1 MITGR
6 DIVKIALNLV
16 VIYVIGGVLL
26 TVMYAYTAPIIFRN
40 GIKAKSEA
48 LAKIMPEADTIEK
61 IGEWKIHD
69 HTADYYAAKKDSS
82 LCGYLI
88 ESYGKGYSGYIHVLL
103 AVESDFTVKRLS
115 ILSHT
120 ETPGLGDEIE
130 SEAFRGQFAGKAA
143 AAMVVIKGPTKE
155 NIQAISGATI
165 STRAVTEDAV
175 KNALEF
181 LMAPSGKSPSTQEE
195 GQGNER

>member
-1 MITGR
+1 MITGK

-26 TVMYAYTAPIIFRN
+26 TVMYAYTAPIIFKN
-40 GIKAKSEA
+40 HIKAKSEA
-48 LAKIMPEADTIEK
+48 LSQIMPEADTIEK
-61 IGEWKIHD
+61 KGVWHIHE
-69 HTADYYAAKKDSS
+69 HAADYYVAIKDSAP
-82 LCGYLI
+82 CGYLI

-103 AVESDFTVKRLS
+103 AVDTGFAVKRIS

-130 SEAFRGQFAGKAA
+130 TEAFRGQYTGKTAE
-143 AAMVVIKGPTKE
+143 AMVVIKGPTKE

-165 STRAVTEDAV
+165 SSRAVTEDAV
-175 KNALEF
+175 KKALEF
-181 LMAPSGKSPSTQEE
+181 LAATLKG
-195 GQGNER
+195 GA